1 MNSSD
6 QAVRRWQWYAS
17 KTAKFVGI
25 DASFYSSTM
34 LNRTSIPFPDW
45 ACKSPNGGVHVDAK
59 RRRIDVIISSRPN
72 STDDY
77 SWTDIYCISLISDR
91 WLKRIADVID
101 EGKVGIGTVYLGGK
115 PLEGWSTLHEL
126 NAPSLLSTEGYS
138 MTCPLCGNT
147 YTVLH
152 GREYFA
158 DPIVI
163 GRPFI
168 VNNNGLF
175 VREDIAISR
184 DLPTPRGT
192 YEPQVVEFEPH

>member
-1 MNSSD
+1 
-6 QAVRRWQWYAS
+6 
-17 KTAKFVGI
+17 
-25 DASFYSSTM
+25 
-34 LNRTSIPFPDW
+34 
-45 ACKSPNGGVHVDAK
+45 
-59 RRRIDVIISSRPN
+59 
-72 STDDY
+72 
-77 SWTDIYCISLISDR
+77 
-91 WLKRIADVID
+91 
-101 EGKVGIGTVYLGGK
+101 
-115 PLEGWSTLHEL
+115 
-126 NAPSLLSTEGYS
+126 